1 MEAMTGVTIAKA
13 RNIGA
18 GDDRKNS
25 GDRRDIGDGGKG
37 KIKEPPG

>member
-18 GDDRKNS
+18 GDDRKND
-25 GDRRDIGDGGKG
+25 GNGREIGNGGNGGK
-37 KIKEPPG
+37 